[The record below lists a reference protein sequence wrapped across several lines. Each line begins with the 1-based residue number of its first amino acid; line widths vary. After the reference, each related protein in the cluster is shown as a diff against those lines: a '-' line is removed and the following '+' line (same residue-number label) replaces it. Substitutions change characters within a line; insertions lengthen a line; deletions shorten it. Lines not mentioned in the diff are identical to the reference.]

1 MKTLRMTMLKILTI
15 VLVIFVVMACESP
28 QEELPG
34 PIHIVPIPL
43 EMTVDKGYFQVG
55 GNTVI
60 HTVGTDLGP
69 VPGYVKEYFDELTGK
84 DLTIQDGESISKGYI
99 RLELT
104 GAVAGN
110 EAYEI
115 SSSRKGV
122 SVKAST
128 AHGLFYGLQTIKQ
141 LVQQDSKGN
150 YVIPAVMIKDAP
162 RFGYRG
168 MHLDVGR
175 HFYPVDFIKKYI
187 DLIALHKMNTFHWH
201 LTEDQG
207 WRIEIKKYPKLTEI
221 GAYRKETV
229 VGHASHSKAYDGIPY
244 GGFYTQ
250 RQVKEIVKY
259 AGDRFI
265 TVIPEIEMPGHSQA
279 VLAAYPELA
288 CKPGPYEVATTWG
301 VMKDVLCPTE
311 ETFSFLQDVLTE
323 VMALFPSEYIHI
335 GADECPKDR
344 WKESQYA
351 QDLVKREGL
360 KDEHEL
366 QSYFVRRIEKFL
378 NANDRKLVGWDEIL
392 EGGLSPNAT
401 VMSWRGEKGGIEA
414 AKQGHDVIMSP
425 TTYCYFDYYQAD
437 PETEELSIGG
447 FLPVEKVYGYEPIP
461 AELDADQAKYILGGQ
476 GNVWTEYMKTSKRV
490 EYMALPRMSALAEV
504 LWSPGDKKD
513 YNHFVKRMGSFRKH
527 LDAMEVNYA
536 RHIFQD

>member
-1 MKTLRMTMLKILTI
+1 MKILRMTMLKILTI
-15 VLVIFVVMACESP
+15 VLVISVVMACGSA
-28 QEELPG
+28 QEELSG
-34 PIHIVPIPL
+34 PVHIVPVPL
-43 EMTVDKGYFQVG
+43 EMTIDKGYFQIS

-60 HTVGTDLGP
+60 HTVGADLDP
-69 VPGYVKEYFDELTGK
+69 VPSYLKDYFDELTGK
-84 DLTIQDGESISKGYI
+84 DLAIQDDETIGKDYI

-104 GAVAGN
+104 SAVAGK

-128 AHGLFYGLQTIKQ
+128 AHGLFYGVQTIKQ

-150 YVIPAVMIKDAP
+150 HIIPAVMIKDAP

-229 VGHASHSKAYDGIPY
+229 VGHASNSKEYDGTPY

-250 RQVKEIVKY
+250 EQVKEIVKY

-279 VLAAYPELA
+279 VLAAYPRFA

-311 ETFSFLQDVLTE
+311 ETFSFLEDVLTE

-344 WKESQYA
+344 WKESRYA
-351 QDLVKREGL
+351 QDLIRREGL

-447 FLPVEKVYGYEPIP
+447 LLPVEKVYSYELVP
-461 AELDADQAKYILGGQ
+461 AELNADQAKYILGGQ

-504 LWSPGDKKD
+504 LWSPKEKKD
-513 YNHFVKRMGSFRKH
+513 YNHFVERMGSFSKH

>member
-60 HTVGTDLGP
+60 HTVGADLGP
-69 VPGYVKEYFDELTGK
+69 VSGYVKEYFDGLTGK
-84 DLTIQDGESISKGYI
+84 DLTIQYGESISKGYI
-99 RLELT
+99 RLELA
-104 GAVAGN
+104 GAVEGK

-229 VGHASHSKAYDGIPY
+229 VGHASNSKAYDGIPY

-250 RQVKEIVKY
+250 QQVKEIVKY

-265 TVIPEIEMPGHSQA
+265 TVLPEIEMPGHSQA
-279 VLAAYPELA
+279 VLAAYPEFA

-414 AKQGHDVIMSP
+414 AKQGHEVIMSP

-461 AELDADQAKYILGGQ
+461 AELDTDQAKYILGGQ

-513 YNHFVKRMGSFRKH
+513 YNHFVERMGSFKKH

>member
-250 RQVKEIVKY
+250 QQVKEIVKY

-279 VLAAYPELA
+279 VL
-288 CKPGPYEVATTWG
+288 
-301 VMKDVLCPTE
+301 
-311 ETFSFLQDVLTE
+311 
-323 VMALFPSEYIHI
+323 
-335 GADECPKDR
+335 R
-344 WKESQYA
+344 
-351 QDLVKREGL
+351 
-360 KDEHEL
+360 
-366 QSYFVRRIEKFL
+366 
-378 NANDRKLVGWDEIL
+378 
-392 EGGLSPNAT
+392 
-401 VMSWRGEKGGIEA
+401 
-414 AKQGHDVIMSP
+414 
-425 TTYCYFDYYQAD
+425 
-437 PETEELSIGG
+437 
-447 FLPVEKVYGYEPIP
+447 PIP
-461 AELDADQAKYILGGQ
+461 SWPASRDLTK
-476 GNVWTEYMKTSKRV
+476 
-490 EYMALPRMSALAEV
+490 
-504 LWSPGDKKD
+504 
-513 YNHFVKRMGSFRKH
+513 
-527 LDAMEVNYA
+527 
-536 RHIFQD
+536 